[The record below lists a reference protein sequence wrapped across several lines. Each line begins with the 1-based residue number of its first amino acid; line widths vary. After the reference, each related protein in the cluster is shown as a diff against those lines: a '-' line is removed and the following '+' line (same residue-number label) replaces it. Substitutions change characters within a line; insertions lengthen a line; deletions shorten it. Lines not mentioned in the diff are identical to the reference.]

1 MQKSIKIKVIN
12 YKNEQ
17 YRDNRLFVCNLT
29 LSKRQHVQVK
39 NGMMK
44 NTGKKDFKWSL
55 VTYRNTIH
63 LPITRVDN
71 FKDKMEAIKYLQKIE
86 PETPLI
92 SHHGRRLRIPHQED
106 AWLYWRKWLK
116 KNNLFSALSTKQ
128 HCPFWLNPKGYRYG
142 DNYLKEFIKVD
153 APSGQIPLFND
164 SNYN

>member
-17 YRDNRLFVCNLT
+17 YRDDRLFVCNLT

-106 AWLYWRKWLK
+106 AWLYWRRWLK
-116 KNNLFSALSTKQ
+116 ENKLFSALSEKQ
-128 HCPFWLNPKGYRYG
+128 HVPFWVDSKGY
-142 DNYLKEFIKVD
+142 NYSEKYHK
-153 APSGQIPLFND
+153 QIV
-164 SNYN
+164 SN

>member
-1 MQKSIKIKVIN
+1 MNVTKNKIKML
-12 YKNEQ
+12 K
-17 YRDNRLFVCNLT
+17 
-29 LSKRQHVQVK
+29 S
-39 NGMMK
+39 
-44 NTGKKDFKWSL
+44 GKKIHDARGLYFFKKGDKGRWSL

-142 DNYLKEFIKVD
+142 DNYLKEFVKVD
-153 APSGQIPLFND
+153 APSVQIPLFREK
-164 SNYN
+164 